1 MTDYLLVHGAGQGA
15 WAWGRVWGYLTAP
28 EQHPPPLDRP
38 RRVNQVCALDLPGHG
53 ANDGG
58 RAAQA
63 GVEECVQ
70 AVVQAAQS
78 RGLRQ
83 LVLVGHSFAAP
94 LLLQAAGH
102 LTPPPKRLVLVAG
115 IVPGPQDP
123 MLKVFPRP
131 TRMAFHTLAAL
142 SWLTRQ
148 PLKLP
153 RLAISRYVC
162 NGVAP
167 MEVAQVVG
175 RFGPLPVRVLKT
187 PLGLGE
193 IKPPCPVT
201 YVVLTQDRVAPP
213 QLQRRMAQRI
223 PGVEIIELESDH
235 QPMLHRPREL
245 AQLLLRYA

>member
-1 MTDYLLVHGAGQGA
+1 VTDYLLVHGAGQGA

-38 RRVNQVCALDLPGHG
+38 RRVNQVYALDLPGHG
-53 ANDGG
+53 ANNGA
-58 RAAQA
+58 RASRVS
-63 GVEECVQ
+63 VEECVQ
-70 AVVQAAQS
+70 AVVQAVQK

-94 LLLQAAGH
+94 LLLQVAGQ
-102 LTPPPKRLVLVAG
+102 LAQPPKRLVLVSG
-115 IVPGPQDP
+115 IVPAHQDP
-123 MLKVFPRP
+123 MLKVFPCR
-131 TRMAFHTLAAL
+131 TRTVFHALDAL
-142 SWLTRQ
+142 SRLTRQ

-153 RLAISRYVC
+153 RLAINRYVC
-162 NGVAP
+162 NGMAP

-193 IKPPCPVT
+193 IKLPCPVT
-201 YVVLTQDRVAPP
+201 YVVLTQDRATPP
-213 QLQRRMAQRI
+213 QLQQRMAQRI
-223 PGVEIIELESDH
+223 PGVEVVELESCH